1 MEFQRS
7 VSDSDYSEPVD
18 PQCTELEKRSKVM
31 EDIQKRMYEKA
42 KRNIKQAQ
50 DRQKKQYDK
59 RRCPILFKYGDKV
72 LHKNL
77 LRNDRKGGRFI
88 ERWNGPYSIL
98 ECLGENTYKLKNSD
112 GVALQKKA
120 NGCNLKSYND
130 HDDNDASFTSSPQP
144 KKQVCDNESVEIV
157 HQEEI
162 STIDYL
168 PVCGNWQKDRCEAFG
183 LELHRANTKHGNDP
197 LSINI
202 NPASSSTVRIVG
214 DGNCFFRTLSH
225 IATGSQENYPELR
238 LMLTSFMRVNDYL
251 LKSVLDRNES
261 ISAYP
266 ERTGMENQRVWATEV
281 EIFATATMLQ
291 TEIFVYASAGP
302 DHKWLKFLPKG

>member
-1 MEFQRS
+1 M
-7 VSDSDYSEPVD
+7 
-18 PQCTELEKRSKVM
+18 
-31 EDIQKRMYEKA
+31 
-42 KRNIKQAQ
+42 
-50 DRQKKQYDK
+50 
-59 RRCPILFKYGDKV
+59 
-72 LHKNL
+72 
-77 LRNDRKGGRFI
+77 
-88 ERWNGPYSIL
+88 
-98 ECLGENTYKLKNSD
+98 KNSD

-162 STIDYL
+162 STLDYL

-183 LELHRANTKHGNDP
+183 LELHRANTKHGNHP

-202 NPASSSTVRIVG
+202 NQAPSSTVRIVG

-225 IATGSQENYPELR
+225 IVTGSQEIYPELR
-238 LMLTSFMRVNDYL
+238 LILTSFMRVNDYL

-261 ISAYP
+261 ISAYL
-266 ERTGMENQRVWATEV
+266 ERTGMANQRVWATEV

-291 TEIFVYASAGP
+291 TAIFVYASAGP
-302 DHKWLKFLPKG
+302 DHKWLKFNYPMMTIQVKRYI